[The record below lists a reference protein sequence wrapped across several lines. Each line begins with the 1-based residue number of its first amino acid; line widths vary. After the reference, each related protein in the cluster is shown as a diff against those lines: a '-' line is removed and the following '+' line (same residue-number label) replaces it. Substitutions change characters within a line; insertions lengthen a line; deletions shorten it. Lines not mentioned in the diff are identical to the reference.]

1 MSVIRASELGGCVKA
16 QIARHMG
23 YEPLPTPEKMQ
34 AIFDRG
40 NEHEELC
47 VDAMRAAGYTIT
59 HQQHETIIVW
69 GANQIVGHLDG
80 VVTIDDSHP
89 SVLEIKSPGAWQK
102 FQTAHRTGDW
112 SDPLAHRYA
121 WQISVYMLAMGMEA
135 TIACL
140 TDDGDLR
147 TFGIETP
154 PFDEQAVYARIDTII
169 NGAVNRLLP
178 KDCTQ
183 NDYPCPVAYLHEA
196 PDVEDDTILDELVF
210 RYEQAA
216 ADEKLAKGRKDD
228 LKADIEAHMAG
239 RLKVETASVK
249 VTVYEQAGPARW
261 NEEKMLADG
270 IDPSDYRTVGKP
282 SRRIK
287 ITGKGT

>member
-1 MSVIRASELGGCVKA
+1 MSKIRASELGGCVKA
-16 QIARHMG
+16 QIARQMA

-40 NEHEELC
+40 NEHEDLC
-47 VDAMRAAGYTIT
+47 VEAMTAAGYTIT
-59 HQQHETIIVW
+59 HQQHEVLMLWNTT
-69 GANQIVGHLDG
+69 QIVGHLDG

-89 SVLEIKSPGAWQK
+89 AVLEIKSPGAWQK

-140 TDDGDLR
+140 TDDGELR
-147 TFGIETP
+147 TFGIEIP
-154 PFDEQAVYARIDTII
+154 PFDDRAVYARVNTII
-169 NGAVNRLLP
+169 TGALNMMLP

-183 NDYPCPVAYLHEA
+183 NDYPCPFAYLHEA
-196 PDVEDDTILDELVF
+196 PDVEDDPALDELVF
-210 RYEQAA
+210 RYEQAV

-249 VTVYEQAGPARW
+249 VTVYEQAGPTRW

-270 IDPSDYRTVGKP
+270 IDPTDYRTVGKP

-287 ITGKGT
+287 ITGKGK